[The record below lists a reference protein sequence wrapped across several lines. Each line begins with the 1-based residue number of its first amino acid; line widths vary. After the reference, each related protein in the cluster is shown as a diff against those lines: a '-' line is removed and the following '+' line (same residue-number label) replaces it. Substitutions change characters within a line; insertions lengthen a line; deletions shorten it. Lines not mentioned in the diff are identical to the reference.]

1 MWFKNAIFYRFSQTF
16 TYTPEALEEKLN
28 EKEFTPCGSQ
38 ELSRFGWVSPSNGLS
53 DMLVHAGNGFMLIA
67 GQKEE
72 KILPAAVIRQLL
84 DEKVQL
90 IQDEQAR
97 KVFKK
102 ERDQLKDEIVI
113 DLLPRAFSK
122 YQKTWALIAPQHNL
136 MIVDASSHTRAE
148 ELLSHLRSLLGS
160 LPVVLPDVNHS
171 PSAIM
176 SHWLEHPEERP
187 AGLLPLDE
195 CELRDTAN
203 ENGVVRCKGQD
214 LDSDEI
220 KQHLEV
226 GKRVVKLAVDWQE
239 SLNFIL
245 QDDLCIKRI
254 KLSDQLKDKM
264 EQESPEEAFAC
275 FDADFVQM
283 SLELTRLIPALVEAF
298 GGEAQRQ

>member
-1 MWFKNAIFYRFSQTF
+1 MWFKNAIFYRFSQPF
-16 TYTPEALEEKLN
+16 SYTPEALEDKLN
-28 EKEFTPCGSQ
+28 EKIFTPCGSQ
-38 ELSRFGWVSPSNGLS
+38 ELSRFGWVSPAHDLS
-53 DMLVHAGNGFMLIA
+53 DMLVHAGHGFMLIA

-72 KILPAAVIRQLL
+72 KILPAAVVRQLL
-84 DEKVQL
+84 DDKVKL
-90 IQDEQAR
+90 IEDEQAR
-97 KVFKK
+97 KVYKK

-136 MIVDASSHTRAE
+136 MIVDASSHKRAE

-171 PSAIM
+171 PAAIM
-176 SHWLEHPEERP
+176 SHWLEKPEERP
-187 AGLLPLDE
+187 TGLLPLDE
-195 CELRDTAN
+195 CELRDTAT

-239 SLNFIL
+239 SLNFVL

-264 EQESPEEAFAC
+264 EQESPEEAFAR

-283 SLELTRLIPALVEAF
+283 SLELTRLIPALIDAF